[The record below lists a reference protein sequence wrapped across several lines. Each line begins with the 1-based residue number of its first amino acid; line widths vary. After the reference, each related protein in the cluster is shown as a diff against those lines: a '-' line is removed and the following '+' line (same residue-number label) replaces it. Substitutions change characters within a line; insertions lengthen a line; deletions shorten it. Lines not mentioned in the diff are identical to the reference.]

1 MTIDIAVANGIDGSR
16 AQTGDAVFKK
26 IAWRFMPL
34 LFICYVVAY
43 LDRVNVGFAKLT
55 MLSDLGFSD
64 AAYGVG
70 AGIFFI
76 GYFMAEVPS
85 NLILHRVGA
94 RRWIA
99 RIMITWAVVSA
110 SMALTQSTTVFY
122 ILRFL
127 LGVAEAGFLPG
138 ILLYLSQWFPAHRRG
153 KMVAILMAGNPVS
166 GIIGGP
172 VSGYILHSMN
182 GVQGLAAWQWLF
194 ILEAIPAVIL
204 GVVVL
209 YFLTDK
215 VGEARWLHDD
225 ERTVAVAELE
235 ADAVNITHS
244 SVRYGLTGGRV
255 WLLCVILFF
264 IVMGTSTIG
273 FFQPTIIK
281 SAGISDPLTIGL
293 LTIIPYVAALFGMF
307 WAARSS
313 DRQRERR
320 WHVIIPVLIAVP
332 GFLICAVFGQGSPLL
347 SMIGLTI
354 ATAGIIT
361 SLPMFWALPSS
372 FLGGAGAAAG
382 IALINSTGNL
392 ASFVGP
398 SLMGWLQGL
407 TQSLTSGLAI
417 VAICLLISV
426 VMILLWV
433 PARLVNH

>member
-1 MTIDIAVANGIDGSR
+1 MTIDATAAGLADAEVHA
-16 AQTGDAVFKK
+16 GDAVFRK
-26 IAWRFMPL
+26 ITWRFMPL

-55 MLSDLGFSD
+55 MLNDLGFSD
-64 AAYGVG
+64 AAYGLG

-99 RIMITWAVVSA
+99 KIMVTWAIVSA

-138 ILLYLSQWFPAHRRG
+138 ILLYLSQWFPTHRRG
-153 KMVAILMAGNPVS
+153 KMVAVLMAGDPVS

-172 VSGYILHSMN
+172 VSGYILHAMN
-182 GVQGLAAWQWLF
+182 GVRGLAAWQWLF
-194 ILEAIPAVIL
+194 VLEAVPAAIL
-204 GVVVL
+204 GVIV
-209 YFLTDK
+209 YFFLTDN
-215 VGEARWLHDD
+215 VLDALWLDD
-225 ERTVAVAELE
+225 RERAVAAAEID
-235 ADAVNITHS
+235 AGAVNITHT

-264 IVMGTSTIG
+264 IVMGSSTIG

-281 SAGISDPLTIGL
+281 SSGISDPMTIGL
-293 LTIIPYVAALFGMF
+293 LTTIPYLAALVGMF

-313 DRQRERR
+313 DYRRERR
-320 WHVIIPVLIAVP
+320 WHVIIPVLVSIP
-332 GFLICAVFGQGSPLL
+332 GFLLCALFGQDNPTL

-361 SLPMFWALPSS
+361 SLPMFWALPTS

-382 IALINSTGNL
+382 VALINSTGNL

-407 TQSLTSGLAI
+407 THSLTSGLAI
-417 VAICLLISV
+417 VAICLLISIA
-426 VMILLWV
+426 MILLWV

>member
-1 MTIDIAVANGIDGSR
+1 MSIDATAASGLADAHVRS
-16 AQTGDAVFKK
+16 GDAVFRK

-64 AAYGVG
+64 AAYGLG

-99 RIMITWAVVSA
+99 RIMVTWAILSA
-110 SMALTQSTTVFY
+110 SMALTQTTTVFY
-122 ILRFL
+122 VLRFL

-182 GVQGLAAWQWLF
+182 GVHGLAAWQWLF
-194 ILEAIPAVIL
+194 ILEAAPAAIL
-204 GVVVL
+204 GVIVYL
-209 YFLTDK
+209 FLTDN
-215 VGEARWLHDD
+215 VREAHWLHDE
-225 ERTVAVAELE
+225 ERAVAAAEID
-235 ADAVNITHS
+235 AGAVNITHTS
-244 SVRYGLTGGRV
+244 IRYGLTGGRV
-255 WLLCVILFF
+255 WLLCAILFF
-264 IVMGTSTIG
+264 IVMGSSTVG

-281 SAGISDPLTIGL
+281 SSGVSDPLTIGL
-293 LTIIPYVAALFGMF
+293 LTIIPYLAALTGMF

-313 DRQRERR
+313 DSLRERR
-320 WHVIIPVLIAVP
+320 WHVVIPVIVSIP
-332 GFLICAVFGQGSPLL
+332 GFLLCAAFGQDNPTL

-392 ASFVGP
+392 ASFAGP
-398 SLMGWLQGL
+398 SLMGWLQGA
-407 TQSLTSGLAI
+407 THSLTAGLAI
-417 VAICLLISV
+417 VSICLLISAA
-426 VMILLWV
+426 MILLWV

>member
-1 MTIDIAVANGIDGSR
+1 MTITTAAGLADADFHS
-16 AQTGDAVFKK
+16 GDTVFRK
-26 IAWRFMPL
+26 ITWRFMPL
-34 LFICYVVAY
+34 LFVCYVVAY

-55 MLSDLGFSD
+55 MLNDLGFSD
-64 AAYGVG
+64 AAYGLG

-85 NLILHRVGA
+85 NLILHKVGA

-99 RIMITWAVVSA
+99 RIMVTWAIVSA

-138 ILLYLSQWFPAHRRG
+138 ILLYLSQWFPTHRRG
-153 KMVAILMAGNPVS
+153 KMVAVLMAGNPVS

-172 VSGYILHSMN
+172 VSGYILHTMN
-182 GVQGLAAWQWLF
+182 GVSGLAAWQWLF
-194 ILEAIPAVIL
+194 ILEAVPAAIL
-204 GVVVL
+204 GVIVFF
-209 YFLTDK
+209 FLTDK
-215 VGEARWLHDD
+215 VGDALWLDD
-225 ERTVAVAELE
+225 RERAVAMAELE
-235 ADAVNITHS
+235 AGLGKITHT

-255 WLLCVILFF
+255 WLLCAILFF
-264 IVMGTSTIG
+264 IVMGSSTIG

-281 SAGISDPLTIGL
+281 SSGISDPLTIGL
-293 LTIIPYVAALFGMF
+293 LTIIPYVASLMGMF
-307 WAARSS
+307 WAASS
-313 DRQRERR
+313 ADARRERR
-320 WHVIIPVLIAVP
+320 WHTIVPVLVAVP
-332 GFLICAVFGQGSPLL
+332 GFLLCALFGQDNPTL

-361 SLPMFWALPSS
+361 SLPMFWALPTS

-382 IALINSTGNL
+382 VALINSTGNL

-407 TQSLTSGLAI
+407 THSLTSGLAI
-417 VAICLLISV
+417 VAICLLISIG
-426 VMILLWV
+426 MILLWV